1 MVRFGHCSALAT
13 INPHELFLS
22 FIEFISFVLIERLVL
37 SVFRLWISFGPLS
50 FESSIR
56 NDQLHETF
64 VRFVR
69 TVEIRKR
76 FKVQNVIRANIR
88 TKPYQKWFEVHQ
100 SRPVFP
106 TRFIHRLGVPIYL
119 RFSLTPRFLCKC
131 SCKRFMKR
139 CVLYRLLNEAWR
151 IHSGGRRVPRDNA
164 LGLVWFGFTH
174 LPWGVLLASHFF
186 TLMVV
191 QLFNCP

>member
-76 FKVQNVIRANIR
+76 FKVRDPCEYPHQAVPKMIRSPSITARVSDSIHTQTR
-88 TKPYQKWFEVHQ
+88 GSDLPEVFINTAF
-100 SRPVFP
+100 PV
-106 TRFIHRLGVPIYL
+106 
-119 RFSLTPRFLCKC
+119 
-131 SCKRFMKR
+131 
-139 CVLYRLLNEAWR
+139 
-151 IHSGGRRVPRDNA
+151 
-164 LGLVWFGFTH
+164 
-174 LPWGVLLASHFF
+174 
-186 TLMVV
+186 
-191 QLFNCP
+191 